1 MTHFGPIFPIL
12 GTKKI
17 FLKNQALSRT
27 TTHGILAPC
36 QISEK
41 TNDTI
46 PRKRLDRRI
55 DGKVDG
61 RKDGWTPL
69 HRTLPV
75 TAGRPINMATSQT
88 HFKWTDGKLINLEK
102 YSQEFK
108 SYM

>member
-55 DGKVDG
+55 DGRVDG
-61 RKDGWTPL
+61 RKDGWT
-69 HRTLPV
+69 LPA
-75 TAGRPINMATSQT
+75 TAGGPIKMATSQT
-88 HFKWTDGKLINLEK
+88 HFKWTDDKLINLEK
-102 YSQEFK
+102 NLQEFK